1 MLNNLILVGRLVEK
15 PVLRELDD
23 GTQVCN
29 ITLAV
34 MKPFRNANTGEYGT
48 DFIPISLWH
57 GTASITSQYCD
68 KGDLIGIKGR
78 VSTRVQEQNGINV
91 HSVEVIGERVV
102 FINLKSRQEGYI
114 DNKDNVSSNVK

>member
-15 PVLRELDD
+15 PKLRELDD

-48 DFIPISLWH
+48 DFIPISLWY
-57 GTASITSQYCD
+57 GTAAVTQQYCD
-68 KGDLIGIKGR
+68 KGDIIGVKGR
-78 VSTRVQEQNGINV
+78 ISTKVNEQNGINI
-91 HSVEVIGERVV
+91 HTVEVIGERVA
-102 FINLKSRQEGYI
+102 FIQLKSRQEGFLVEEEAE
-114 DNKDNVSSNVK
+114 N

>member
-15 PVLRELDD
+15 PKLRELDD

-48 DFIPISLWH
+48 DFIPISLWY
-57 GTASITSQYCD
+57 GTAAVTQQYCD
-68 KGDLIGIKGR
+68 KGDIIGVKGR
-78 VSTRVQEQNGINV
+78 ISTKVNEQNGINI
-91 HSVEVIGERVV
+91 HTVEVIGERVA
-102 FINLKSRQEGYI
+102 FIQLKSRQEGFLVEEEGE
-114 DNKDNVSSNVK
+114 N

>member
-15 PVLRELDD
+15 PSARELPD

-34 MKPFRNANTGEYGT
+34 MKPFRDASTGEYGT
-48 DFIPISLWH
+48 DFIPITLWQ
-57 GTASITSQYCD
+57 GTANITQQYCD

-78 VSTRVQEQNGINV
+78 VSMRVQEQNGVNI
-91 HSVEVIGERVV
+91 HSLEVIGERVI
-102 FINLKSRQEGYI
+102 FIHLKSHQEGYV
-114 DNKDNVSSNVK
+114 DTK